1 MSLLKESLFTISL
14 GAGFGVNGGGFGFG
28 GVASA
33 PTLVT
38 EKITISLKILMILT
52 SLTMKRTWRDSGHWF
67 AGSVG
72 QEGELRLGIRES
84 IFRYS
89 QAVRQP
95 TQQKKLLGSQL

>member
-38 EKITISLKILMILT
+38 EKITISLKIVILMILT

-67 AGSVG
+67 AGCVG

-89 QAVRQP
+89 QAP
-95 TQQKKLLGSQL
+95 TTLHPPK